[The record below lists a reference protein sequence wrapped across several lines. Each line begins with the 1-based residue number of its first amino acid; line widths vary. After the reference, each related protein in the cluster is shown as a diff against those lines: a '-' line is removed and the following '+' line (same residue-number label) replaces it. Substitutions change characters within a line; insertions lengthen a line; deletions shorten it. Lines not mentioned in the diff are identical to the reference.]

1 MSQQI
6 NLYNAA
12 FIPPRQWLT
21 GSSLV
26 LGCGV
31 LLALVVGTGVWAHQR
46 SERRS
51 AELAAAK
58 SDLQAVKI
66 RVDALRA
73 QLDARQA
80 DPDLTRQVVS
90 LKDRIAQRE
99 LLIGLSTSALGE
111 PGLGYTS
118 YLQGLARNAS
128 PGIWLT
134 ALAVGDRGD
143 SIALSGRAT
152 RKELVPEYVK
162 RLNAEAAFRGKSF
175 GGVRIE
181 LPSETTDAGKVP
193 DPGKGEPASS
203 AAYAFE
209 LLAAGAAPSATE
221 SRK

>member
-21 GSSLV
+21 GSSLAV
-26 LGCGV
+26 GCGL
-31 LLALVVGTGVWAHQR
+31 LLALIVGAGIWAHQR
-46 SERRS
+46 SERRA
-51 AELAAAK
+51 AELATVK

-80 DPDLTRQVVS
+80 DPQLTRQVAA
-90 LKDRIAQRE
+90 LKERITQRE
-99 LLIGLSTSALGE
+99 LLIGLSSGALGE
-111 PGLGYTS
+111 PGPGYS
-118 YLQGLARNAS
+118 AYLEGLARNAA

-134 ALAVGDRGD
+134 ALAVGERGG
-143 SIALSGRAT
+143 SIALTGRAT

-162 RLNAEAAFRGKSF
+162 RLNAETAFRGKSF
-175 GGVRIE
+175 GGLRMQ
-181 LPSETTDAGKVP
+181 LPSEQADASKVP
-193 DPGKGEPASS
+193 DTGKDERVS

-209 LLAAGAAPSATE
+209 LLAAGAAPSVVE
-221 SRK
+221 LRK